1 MHRVGIIGASG
12 NAGKGA
18 VSILKNRDD
27 ILLKLG
33 CRHIEKLADE
43 NENCELYSVDVNRE
57 EELNAFVKNCDYVIN
72 CAGPSWKIM
81 ERVAKSCFQ
90 YHTVYIDVAGG
101 QSFIHSLKMLE
112 QAEANIGIT
121 SAGVYPG
128 LSEIFLKWIC
138 EQSDG
143 KIASI
148 EEVFYGN
155 DMLSDVALQD
165 ICESLK
171 EDEGDAFCY
180 CHNGEILKISFETK
194 TSMKVPG
201 VLNPIH
207 LMPVMNPAFANV
219 MGKYS
224 IDKAIFYLGLLR
236 EESMSELIHL
246 KSELKNHTSEEILSE
261 ETKSIFYSKEY
272 KSRFG
277 MMAEVAMRDSQG
289 KERYVLSGETN
300 WNYLTGAVAALA
312 LLNLE
317 EKNAYGI
324 RYVHEMVDAKK
335 MILELKEHGLIT
347 VKKYVRIK

>member
-1 MHRVGIIGASG
+1 MHRIGIIGASG
-12 NAGKGA
+12 KAGRGA
-18 VSILKNRDD
+18 VSILKNRAD

-33 CRHIEKLADE
+33 CRHIEEMKDV
-43 NENCELYSVDVNRE
+43 NQNCELCSVDVNQSE
-57 EELNAFVKNCDYVIN
+57 QLNAFVENCDYVIN

-101 QSFIHSLKMLE
+101 QSFIHSLEMIE

-138 EQSDG
+138 KQNDG
-143 KIASI
+143 NIASI

-155 DMLSDVALQD
+155 DMLSEVALQD

-171 EDEGDAFCY
+171 EDEGDVFCY
-180 CHNGEILKISFETK
+180 CHNGKILKISFETI

-201 VLNPIH
+201 VSDPIH
-207 LMPVMNPAFANV
+207 LIPVINSAFANV
-219 MGKYS
+219 MREYS
-224 IDKAIFYLGLLR
+224 IDKAIFYLGFLR
-236 EESMSELIHL
+236 EESISELIHL

-261 ETKSIFYSKEY
+261 EAKSIFYNKEY
-272 KSRFG
+272 KSSFG
-277 MMAEVAMRDSQG
+277 MIAEIAMKNSQG

-312 LLNLE
+312 ALNLE

-335 MILELKEHGLIT
+335 MILELKEHELIT
-347 VKKYVRIK
+347 VKKYVRTK